1 MPGILESIFAGAAT
15 GGGAA
20 MEDVYRRRDD
30 NEMRSKLEEQKAKAD
45 QDRQV
50 ALERMRQSGAQ
61 ALQAS
66 SQDFTRGENATTRD
80 FQSGEKALDRTQQS
94 TEKALDRDITLK
106 HYGIVEGQ
114 NAASNSRYDRQS
126 TEIERHN
133 RAMEGIYSGR
143 DGAKAGNAYDRIPE
157 QAKIELGDLTKE
169 YSGLQSE
176 LRKARADA
184 MKPENKMDPNMA
196 ASSAQYVKE
205 LEKSLNDVN
214 MKRVQTQIRHG
225 LIDPSEIVSRAAPKF
240 DSLDN
245 INQFIQGQQQIGG
258 QDWAKKVAD
267 ALDRA
272 GIPQRFANAKP
283 KDAPADS
290 PAVQKGGPSN
300 NAPTGAR
307 PSAPAS
313 IAPANGPPAYAGQY
327 DQGMAGILERPTPTD
342 QPPAPPSI
350 SEQRVK
356 SLTTNEIMK
365 MDMPELRAL
374 FGEPAKYMSKEQAKA
389 AAARYQQ
396 VR

>member
-1 MPGILESIFAGAAT
+1 MPGILESMFAGAAT

-61 ALQAS
+61 ALQANQQTYTS
-66 SQDFTRGENATTRD
+66 GENAIRRKYE
-80 FQSGEKALDRTQQS
+80 SGEKALDR
-94 TEKALDRDITLK
+94 DMTLR
-106 HYGIVEGQ
+106 HYGIIEGQ
-114 NAASNSRYDRQS
+114 NAAMNNRYSRQMDQQERRLDQYD
-126 TEIERHN
+126 E
-133 RAMEGIYSGR
+133 AMKAKEGGMPKE
-143 DGAKAGNAYDRIPE
+143 A
-157 QAKIELGDLTKE
+157 QIELSELTKE
-169 YSGLQSE
+169 ASSIQSE
-176 LRKARADA
+176 LRKGRAEG
-184 MKPENKMDPNMA
+184 MKMENRIGIDEKTGKIQPGSPA
-196 ASSAQYVKE
+196 ASYAAYIKQVE
-205 LEKSLNDVN
+205 ADLNNVN
-214 MKRVQTQIRHG
+214 LKRVQTRIRHG
-225 LIDPSEIVSRAAPKF
+225 LIEPADIVSQAASKF

-245 INQFIQGQQQIGG
+245 INQFIQDQQQIGG